1 MAMDDLLNE
10 HEQSE
15 RVRSWVQ
22 KNAAGLIGGVVLGLG
37 LIGGWQ
43 WWQKQ
48 QMADRVNASERYDKA
63 IKAIAANPADA
74 AKASSQIAALGDKG
88 SYAALASLQLAKAQV
103 DANQRDA
110 AIATLRNIKN
120 TDAGLAEVVNQRL
133 ARLLIDAN
141 KPAEALKLLG
151 NADSAG
157 MLEVRG
163 DALSALG
170 QRDAARD
177 TYNKVL
183 SKVDVGSPQR
193 RLLELKLTDV
203 GGVAARPG
211 DKT

>member
-15 RVRSWVQ
+15 RVRTWLQ

-37 LIGGWQ
+37 LVGGWQ

-48 QMADRVNASERYDKA
+48 QLAGRVEASQQYDKA

-74 AKASSQIAALGDKG
+74 AKQVAALKDQGP
-88 SYAALASLQLAKAQV
+88 YAALAGLQLAKAQV
-103 DANQRDA
+103 EANQRDA
-110 AIATLRNIKN
+110 AISTLRNIKN
-120 TDAGLAEVVNQRL
+120 HDAGLAEVINQRL
-133 ARLLIDAN
+133 ARLLIDAG
-141 KPAEALKLLG
+141 KPSDAIKLLD

-163 DALSALG
+163 DALHALG

-177 TYNKVL
+177 VYGKAL
-183 SKVDVGSPQR
+183 SKIDMGSPQR

-203 GGVAARPG
+203 GGLPAKPAN
-211 DKT
+211 KT

>member
-15 RVRSWVQ
+15 RVRTWLR

-48 QMADRVNASERYDKA
+48 QLAGRIDASQQYDKA

-74 AKASSQIAALGDKG
+74 AKQVAALQDQAP
-88 SYAALASLQLAKAQV
+88 YAALAGLQLAKAQV
-103 DANQRDA
+103 EANQRDA

-120 TDAGLAEVVNQRL
+120 PDAGLAEIINQRL

-141 KPAEALKLLG
+141 KPADAIKLLG

-163 DALSALG
+163 DALHVLG

-177 TYNKVL
+177 VYGKAL
-183 SKVDVGSPQR
+183 KKVDVGSPQR

-203 GGVAARPG
+203 GGVPAKPAN
-211 DKT
+211 KT

>member
-15 RVRSWVQ
+15 RVRTWLQ

-48 QMADRVNASERYDKA
+48 QLEGRIEASQLYDNA
-63 IKAIAANPADA
+63 IKAIAANPVDA
-74 AKASSQIAALGDKG
+74 SKKVAALEDQGP
-88 SYAALASLQLAKAQV
+88 YAALASLQLAKVQV
-103 DANQRDA
+103 EANQRDA
-110 AIATLRNIKN
+110 AIVTLRNIKN
-120 TDAGLAEVVNQRL
+120 ADAGLAEVINQRL

-141 KPAEALKLLG
+141 KPADAIKLLG

-177 TYNKVL
+177 VYGKAL

-193 RLLELKLTDV
+193 RLLELKLTNV
-203 GGVAARPG
+203 GGVPAKPVT
-211 DKT
+211 KT